1 MLEALLSPL
10 SVARFRETHLGRS
23 CLHTAVPAETF
34 QALADAPAL
43 RSPQDLAALPA
54 KGQCFSFR
62 HENWLPRV
70 SALPPAEALA
80 EYEQGCSFY
89 LGKVEQGV
97 PELAAACR
105 GIADALGIPRICVS
119 AQAFASRAGHG
130 LDLHFDQ
137 DDNFS
142 LQVSGRKVWR
152 TGPNDLVKD
161 PLKSSFWG
169 ASLFREIGL
178 RSGQEPPPPRLDTF
192 EAGPG
197 ALVYVPRAFWHTTR
211 CLEDSISISF
221 AVRPPYAFQ
230 VVLAAVQRRLAE
242 EPVGRAFALGVTG
255 GAGALNREFTD
266 ALLPLLES
274 IRSLRPEDCE
284 RLEATPPPL
293 SRPSLLRGCF
303 RPGPR
308 AVCDGRNEPRVQV
321 VLADGHLAPLVV
333 PPRWQ
338 ATVWSLL
345 DEEAFVLDEGLARRH
360 GWPVMELERLVDEM
374 VGRELLERIA

>member
-1 MLEALLSPL
+1 MLEALLSPV
-10 SVARFRETHLGRS
+10 SVASFLATHFGQR
-23 CLHTAVPAETF
+23 CLHTTAAAEAF
-34 QALADAPAL
+34 RALAGVPAL
-43 RSPQDLAALPA
+43 RSPQALAALPA

-70 SALPPAEALA
+70 SELPPAEALA

-97 PELAAACR
+97 PELAAACH
-105 GIADALGIPRICVS
+105 GIADALGVPRVCVS

-130 LDLHFDQ
+130 LDLHFDH

-169 ASLFREIGL
+169 AALFREIGL
-178 RSGQEPPPPRLDTF
+178 SSGQEPPLPRLETF

-197 ALVYVPRAFWHTTR
+197 ALVYVPRSFWHTTR
-211 CLEDSISISF
+211 CLEDSVSISF

-230 VVLAAVQRRLAE
+230 VVLAAVQRRLAA
-242 EPVGRAFALGVTG
+242 EPVGRAFAVGLTRG
-255 GAGALNREFTD
+255 GTLNRTFTD
-266 ALLPLLES
+266 ALPALLES
-274 IRSLRPEDCE
+274 IRSLRPEDCQ

-293 SRPSLLRGCF
+293 SRRSMLRGCF

-308 AVCDGRNEPRVQV
+308 AVCDAQKDPRVQV
-321 VLADGHLAPLVV
+321 VLADGRLAPLVV

-338 ATVWSLL
+338 STVWSLL
-345 DEEAFVLDEGLARRH
+345 DEEVFVLDEGLARRH

-374 VGRELLERIA
+374 VGREILERIA